1 MKGVNIVWEEQKEI
15 QRIHQEV
22 LEAEAEKQYNKDIV
36 NVGFKQEELKS
47 LLSFMDFFAYD

>member
-1 MKGVNIVWEEQKEI
+1 MWEEQKEI

-22 LEAEAEKQYNKDIV
+22 LEPEAEKQCNKDIV